1 MTRLSM
7 KTIKQLNEKDL
18 RSKIQETRSELSKL
32 RIDASKGTLRKES
45 GKLKPL
51 RHDIARMM
59 TRLSEMRKREMI
71 TADNITSHE
80 FIGLD
85 TEIIKSTNPQVVGL
99 NGRIIN
105 ETKSMF
111 TLNTQKGAKNIAKSN
126 NDWKFSIQGKDV
138 TVEGAKIAK
147 RPFDRIG
154 GKA

>member
-1 MTRLSM
+1 
-7 KTIKQLNEKDL
+7 
-18 RSKIQETRSELSKL
+18 
-32 RIDASKGTLRKES
+32 
-45 GKLKPL
+45 
-51 RHDIARMM
+51 
-59 TRLSEMRKREMI
+59 MI

-85 TEIIKSTNPQVVGL
+85 TEITQSTNPQVVGL

-111 TLNTQKGAKNIAKSN
+111 TINTEKGTKSMAKSTN
-126 NDWKFSIQGKDV
+126 SWKFSIEGKEIV
-138 TVEGAKIAK
+138 VKGSKIAK